1 MGTNP
6 PGRAAAIGAGDH
18 GRHPDVHRLLNRLGD
33 AFGFI
38 GGGGLGDYIFI
49 GLNLYQPEYIIA
61 GAVPVTILAIVIDYI
76 LSKTEDKVTPQGLK
90 GMKEV
95 S

>member
-1 MGTNP
+1 
-6 PGRAAAIGAGDH
+6 
-18 GRHPDVHRLLNRLGD
+18 
-33 AFGFI
+33 
-38 GGGGLGDYIFI
+38 
-49 GLNLYQPEYIIA
+49 
-61 GAVPVTILAIVIDYI
+61 AIVIDYM

>member
-6 PGRAAAIGAGDH
+6 PDRTAAVGAGDH
-18 GRHPDVHRLLNRLGD
+18 GRHPDFHRLLNRLGD
-33 AFGFI
+33 ARGFYRRRWTRR
-38 GGGGLGDYIFI
+38 LYFI

-61 GAVPVTILAIVIDYI
+61 GAVPVTILAIVIDYM